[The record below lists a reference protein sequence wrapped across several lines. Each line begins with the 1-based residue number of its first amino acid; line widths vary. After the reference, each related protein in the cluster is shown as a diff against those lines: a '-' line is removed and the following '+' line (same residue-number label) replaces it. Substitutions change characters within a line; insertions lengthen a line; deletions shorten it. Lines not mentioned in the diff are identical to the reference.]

1 MTSKKGNQETAV
13 GGGKGTPQP
22 TRKQKPTY
30 ATRYIAVDSHLTERN
45 GSTDSVFGLAG
56 ERPAGRKLAQ
66 DVANACNQLDSEG
79 YEVIS
84 IVPLTSGRIVEATIE
99 AEERVQGRTF
109 SKNVAVEREPA
120 NPSNGFALNFPLGPQ
135 YEQKHYVDTAV
146 GYSVTDG
153 VVITAKRR
161 N

>member
-1 MTSKKGNQETAV
+1 MTSRKGNRAAAAE
-13 GGGKGTPQP
+13 GNKGTAQ
-22 TRKQKPTY
+22 TTKQKKPLFT
-30 ATRYIAVDSHLTERN
+30 TRYVAVDSHLTERN
-45 GSTDSVFGLAG
+45 GSTESVYGLAG

-84 IVPLTSGRIVEATIE
+84 IVPLTSGRIVEVTVE
-99 AEERVQGRTF
+99 AEERVQGRTY
-109 SKNVAVEREPA
+109 SKNVPVEREPA
-120 NPSNGFALNFPLGPQ
+120 SASNGFALQSVFGPQ
-135 YEQKHYVDTAV
+135 YEQKHYVATGA

>member
-1 MTSKKGNQETAV
+1 MTSRKGNRTTAT
-13 GGGKGTPQP
+13 GDNKGTPQP
-22 TRKQKPTY
+22 TKKQRPAYT
-30 ATRYIAVDSHLTERN
+30 ARYIAVDSHLAERN
-45 GSTDSVFGLAG
+45 GSTDSVYGLAG

-84 IVPLTSGRIVEATIE
+84 IVPLTSGRIVEATVE
-99 AEERVQGRTF
+99 SEERVQGRTY
-109 SKNVAVEREPA
+109 SKNVAVEREPTDS
-120 NPSNGFALNFPLGPQ
+120 SNVSPLHDFLGQPH
-135 YEQKHYVDTAV
+135 EQRHYVDTGA
-146 GYSVTDG
+146 GYGVTDG

>member
-1 MTSKKGNQETAV
+1 MTSRKGNRATTA
-13 GGGKGTPQP
+13 GDNKGIPQQ
-22 TRKQKPTY
+22 TKQKKPVY
-30 ATRYIAVDSHLTERN
+30 ATRYVAVDSHLTERN
-45 GSTDSVFGLAG
+45 GSTDSVYGLAG

-84 IVPLTSGRIVEATIE
+84 IVPLTSGRIVEATVE
-99 AEERVQGRTF
+99 AEERVPGRTY

-120 NPSNGFALNFPLGPQ
+120 NPSTVSPLHYSLGQQ
-135 YEQKHYVDTAV
+135 YEQKHYIDTGA